1 MNAVAVGLAVLA
13 AACFAA
19 AAAAQH
25 RSARSGATLRVLV
38 RRPLWLLGVGAAV
51 AGTALHAV
59 ALGLA
64 PVTLVQPIGVLAV
77 PLGVLAERWA
87 ASRDLAR
94 SAGSRRRAFARDL
107 EPAADERHGPGSGV
121 LAGIAVAVTG
131 VAVFVLAAA
140 GGASGGPVDPAS
152 MLVAGGTLAAAALV
166 LALLSGRLHGA
177 ARCLARAVP
186 AAVAFGLVSALLR
199 AGLAYRAQT
208 GAGSGIA
215 AVLGPDPAVL
225 VAIGVALVV
234 ALVTGGI
241 AVQLAYRS
249 GPPSLV
255 LACLTVLDPIVAV
268 GFGVSALGE
277 RIGTGAADTTV
288 AVAGALLAVAGV
300 VLLARHHPD
309 VRHHSGA
316 LRHPETWPSEAVPT
330 GVRLRETAPS
340 DVEPAAP
347 SMRSLT

>member
-1 MNAVAVGLAVLA
+1 MNAVAVALAVLA

-25 RSARSGATLRVLV
+25 RVARGATTLRVLV
-38 RRPLWLLGVGAAV
+38 RRPLWLLGAGAAG
-51 AGTALHAV
+51 AGTLLHAV

-87 ASRDLAR
+87 ASRD
-94 SAGSRRRAFARDL
+94 GRAAP
-107 EPAADERHGPGSGV
+107 PAVGAPRGPGSGV
-121 LAGIAVAVTG
+121 LAGIAVSVTG
-131 VAVFVLAAA
+131 VAVFVVAAA
-140 GGASGGPVDPAS
+140 GGASGGPVDP
-152 MLVAGGTLAAAALV
+152 VAMPVVGGTLAAAALV
-166 LALLSGRLHGA
+166 LALLSGRWHGA

-186 AAVAFGLVSALLR
+186 AAIAFGLVSALLR
-199 AGLAYRAQT
+199 AGLAYLDQS
-208 GAGSGIA
+208 GSGA
-215 AVLGPDPAVL
+215 LPDPADPAVL

-234 ALVTGGI
+234 ALVAGGA

-268 GFGVSALGE
+268 GFGVTALGE
-277 RIGTGAADTTV
+277 RVGTSPVDVAV

-309 VRHHSGA
+309 VRHRPDVGLPQGGTTPAPLPAGARSGA
-316 LRHPETWPSEAVPT
+316 LPT
-330 GVRLRETAPS
+330 EVRPRETAPS
-340 DVEPAAP
+340 DVAPAAP
-347 SMRSLT
+347 TKRRIP